1 MDLKQIEYF
10 VRVAELG
17 SFTRAAIA
25 LGIAQPALS
34 RQVRLLEV
42 ELRQNLLIRN
52 GRGATLTDAGRLM
65 LEHGLGILRQVAHAR
80 EELDRAHGVLAG
92 AVALGMPPSLA
103 RRLTVPVMH
112 AFRAQFPRARLSI
125 TEGLSLSLLEWLGS
139 GRLDVALL
147 YGPPKSEG
155 VEGEYLMD
163 ESLFAVFPRLDL
175 PADMDEVEYAQP
187 IALAELARHPLILP
201 SQPNALR
208 MLLERRMIDA
218 GHKPTVA
225 VEVDGVTAILEL
237 VSEGM
242 GPAVLPAHTVHSAAH
257 PGRYVLR
264 PIGPP
269 WVREQVWLVSSA
281 RRARTSTQQVLLEL
295 LGKLAPRLTQA
306 KAMQGTPG

>member
-25 LGIAQPALS
+25 LNVAQPALS

-42 ELRQNLLIRN
+42 ELHQHLLIRN

-65 LEHGLGILRQVAHAR
+65 LEHGRGILHQVTRAR

-92 AVALGMPPSLA
+92 AVALGLPPSLA
-103 RRLTVPVMH
+103 RLLTVPLLH
-112 AFRAQFPRARLSI
+112 AFRAQFPRAKLSI
-125 TEGLSLSLLEWLGS
+125 TEGLSLSMQEWLRS

-147 YGPPKSEG
+147 YGPPKSDELEG
-155 VEGEYLMD
+155 RHLMD
-163 ESLFAVFPRLDL
+163 EPLFAVAPRSE
-175 PADMDEVEYAQP
+175 MDTGAGDYGAP
-187 IALAELARHPLILP
+187 ISLAELARRPLVMP

-208 MLLERRMIDA
+208 MLLERHMIDA
-218 GHKPTVA
+218 GYKPTIE

-237 VSEGM
+237 VSEGI
-242 GPAVLPAHTVHSAAH
+242 GLAVLPAHTVRSAAH
-257 PGRYVLR
+257 SERYILR

-269 WVREQVWLVSSA
+269 RILEQVWLVSST
-281 RRARTSTQQVLLEL
+281 RRARTLTQQALIEL
-295 LGKLAPRLTQA
+295 IGKLAPQLTQCSA
-306 KAMQGTPG
+306 AR